1 MVLLYRSTIS
11 PFGRARW
18 GKPNRL
24 ADSADRIR
32 AVRMQGAE
40 QTTGGACEL
49 YALPLPDEE
58 MGLVPILSPNLN
70 E

>member
-1 MVLLYRSTIS
+1 MGQPQPTGN
-11 PFGRARW
+11 F
-18 GKPNRL
+18 
-24 ADSADRIR
+24 ADRIR

-49 YALPLPDEE
+49 YALPPPDEE
-58 MGLVPILSPNLN
+58 MGLVPMLSPNLN